1 MSREI
6 VERNV
11 KRDRREECQERQER
25 GMLREIVE
33 RNVKRDVREECQERC

>member
-11 KRDRREECQERQER
+11 KRDSGDACQERRYR
-25 GMLREIVE
+25 GMSRETVE
-33 RNVKRDVREECQERC
+33 RNVKRDGRDACQERL